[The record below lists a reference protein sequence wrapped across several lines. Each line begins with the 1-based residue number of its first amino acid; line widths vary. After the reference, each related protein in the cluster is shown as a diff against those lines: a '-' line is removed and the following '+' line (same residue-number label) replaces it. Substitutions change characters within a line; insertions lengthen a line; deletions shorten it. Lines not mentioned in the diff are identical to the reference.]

1 VPSSHPR
8 RFLGRALPS
17 LLVVPVVALSAAA
30 YLFVSEGGQGGR
42 LPVAQGSTGGT
53 FHPIAGSFEADET
66 ALEDCGQDARCLE
79 QAFGNLSF
87 FQGPRRALVLFR
99 ERIEADPE
107 IERNCHRIAHSIG
120 AAALERFGGNVAA
133 TFARGSPTC
142 VSGYYH
148 GILDR
153 AFLGVSSKR
162 ELRKAA
168 RGLCRAGLGR
178 RRGFLD
184 YQCRHGLGHG
194 LMIQTG
200 YDLPLVLSV
209 CARLGTGWDH
219 KACASGAFMENVD
232 TRFGIRSP
240 WLDDD
245 DPTYPCKRVRA
256 RDRQSCFLRVSWRF
270 LTSNGGDFSDAA
282 RRCRQLGRWET
293 VCLRGLG
300 RDAAEETRYAL
311 DEVLHR
317 CALAATGE
325 GNCLLG
331 AARTIANASGMRG
344 IRPATTLCRR
354 APPTAREDCFAGVG
368 VVLGMLYPTNATRH
382 AACAR
387 ITVDHTAACTRAAIA
402 EVDPSGRQAWG

>member
-1 VPSSHPR
+1 MPSGHR
-8 RFLGRALPS
+8 RRSLARALTP
-17 LLVVPVVALSAAA
+17 LLLVPVVALLAAA

-42 LPVAQGSTGGT
+42 LRVAQGSTGGI
-53 FHPIAGSFEADET
+53 FHPVAGSFEADET
-66 ALEDCGQDARCLE
+66 AFEDCDRDVRCLE

-87 FQGPRRALVLFR
+87 FQGPEHALIVFR

-120 AAALERFGGNVAA
+120 AAALERFDGNVAA

-153 AFLGVSSKR
+153 AFLGVSKR
-162 ELRKAA
+162 ELGTVASE
-168 RGLCRAGLGR
+168 LCSVGPAR
-178 RRGFLD
+178 RRSFLD

-232 TRFGIRSP
+232 SRFGIRSP

-245 DPTYPCKRVRA
+245 DPTYPCERVPA
-256 RDRQSCFLRVSWRF
+256 RDRHSCYLRVSWRF
-270 LTSNGGDFSDAA
+270 LTSSGGDFSNAA
-282 RRCRQLGRWET
+282 RRCGRLGRWET

-300 RDAAEETRYAL
+300 RDAAEETRYAP
-311 DEVLHR
+311 DEILR
-317 CALAATGE
+317 LCALARTGE

-344 IRPATTLCRR
+344 IRPAMVLCRQ
-354 APPTAREDCFAGVG
+354 ATPTTREGCFAGIG
-368 VVLGMLYPTNATRH
+368 VVLGMLYPTNPSRG

-387 ITVDHTAACTRAAIA
+387 VTVKHAAACTRAAIA
-402 EVDPSGRQAWG
+402 EVDPGGREAWG